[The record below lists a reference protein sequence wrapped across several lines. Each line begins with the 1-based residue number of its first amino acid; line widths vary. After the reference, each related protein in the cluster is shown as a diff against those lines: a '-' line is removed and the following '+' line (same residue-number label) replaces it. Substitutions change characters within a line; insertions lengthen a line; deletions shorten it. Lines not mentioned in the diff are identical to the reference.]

1 MHKEQITPK
10 ELGGSERLVFDEQ
23 DIKKIEEL
31 APYVPTEQIA
41 EFFCIGRATFYDIL
55 KRQPEVAGRYKAA
68 RVKKTVRFA
77 QQLEKK
83 ALGECSKGELNAIIF
98 YLKTRARWSE
108 AVPEAQI
115 EEEITETPDEKAAYD
130 KEVKLYTEFKND
142 REAFTQWK
150 KETNK

>member
-108 AVPEAQI
+108 AVPETKI
-115 EEEITETPDEKAAYD
+115 EEEITETPDEKAARM

-142 REAFTQWK
+142 FEAFTQWK
-150 KETNK
+150 KETSK

>member
-77 QQLEKK
+77 EQLEKK

-108 AVPEAQI
+108 AVPETQI
-115 EEEITETPDEKAAYD
+115 EEEIVETPEEKAVRM
-130 KEVKLYTEFKND
+130 KEIKLYTEFKND
-142 REAFTQWK
+142 FEEFSKWK
-150 KETNK
+150 KEMNK

>member
-77 QQLEKK
+77 EQLEKK

-108 AVPEAQI
+108 AVPETQI
-115 EEEITETPDEKAAYD
+115 EEEISETPEEKAARMR
-130 KEVKLYTEFKND
+130 EVKLYTEFKND
-142 REAFTQWK
+142 FEEFSKWK
-150 KETNK
+150 KEMNK

>member
-31 APYVPTEQIA
+31 APYVSTEQIA

-77 QQLEKK
+77 EQLEKK

-108 AVPEAQI
+108 AVPETQI
-115 EEEITETPDEKAAYD
+115 EEEISETPEEKAARM

-142 REAFTQWK
+142 FEEFSKWK
-150 KETNK
+150 KEMNK

>member
-1 MHKEQITPK
+1 MHKEQVTPK

-108 AVPEAQI
+108 AVPETKI
-115 EEEITETPDEKAAYD
+115 EEEITETPDEKAARM

-142 REAFTQWK
+142 FEAFTQWK
-150 KETNK
+150 KETSK